1 MRIWLCLFIMA
12 SLLSSCATSPK
23 QASPSPNNQTQS
35 MTRAQSRNYTGNGNI
50 TVRATDNTTTNQVD
64 KKAHLENLAKQVQGV
79 KGAHCVVLGTTAI
92 VGIDVDSKLERAKV
106 GSIKYS
112 VAEALRKD
120 PNGAGA
126 IVTADVDLNQRLTE
140 IGNKITQ
147 GHPVS
152 GFATEL
158 ADIIGRIV
166 PQLPSDTIPRENVP
180 QTKSV
185 PSKK

>member
-23 QASPSPNNQTQS
+23 QASPSPNNQTRTQS
-35 MTRAQSRNYTGNGNI
+35 TNYNGNGNMMVK
-50 TVRATDNTTTNQVD
+50 TTKNTTSNQMS
-64 KKAHLENLAKQVQGV
+64 KQAHLENLAKQVEGV
-79 KGAHCVVLGTTAI
+79 KGAHCVVLGNTAV
-92 VGIDVDSKLERAKV
+92 VGIDVDSKLERARV
-106 GSIKYS
+106 GTIKYS

-120 PNGAGA
+120 PDGAGS

-140 IGNKITQ
+140 IGNKIRQ

-158 ADIIGRIV
+158 ADIMGRIV
-166 PQLPSDTIPRENVP
+166 PQLPTDTIPRENVP
-180 QTKSV
+180 QTKNI
-185 PSKK
+185 PTNKR